1 MSYLHLHTRST
12 KADKLLTVL
21 GDGETHTTRELV
33 RRVGHAFGTAVFQL
47 RKNGHH
53 IVTSP
58 HPNRRWQ
65 SNYQLV
71 DVHVSA
77 RKRTRG

>member
-1 MSYLHLHTRST
+1 MPQLHLLSRPT
-12 KADKLLTVL
+12 KVEKLLTVL

-33 RRVGHAFGTAVFQL
+33 RRVGHTFGTAVFRL
-47 RKNGHH
+47 RQDGHH

-58 HPNRRWQ
+58 HPTRRWQ

-71 DVHVSA
+71 DVRVSA
-77 RKRTRG
+77 RKRTHG